1 MRVNNTPIPTDSCTA
16 LVALERAGYKVNS
29 ECRNGY
35 CGACRL
41 KATGTPTY
49 LNDPIGYKQD
59 GEILVCCVDSAYFG
73 AFRSVISPLCQHSC
87 RLISDLLRSQHANA
101 PY

>member
-41 KATGTPTY
+41 KA
-49 LNDPIGYKQD
+49 
-59 GEILVCCVDSAYFG
+59 
-73 AFRSVISPLCQHSC
+73 
-87 RLISDLLRSQHANA
+87 
-101 PY
+101 